1 MLETY
6 LEKSI
11 FRQVYICEQLHE
23 KGTIQIREI
32 ADQLNVCPLT
42 VTNDLECITD
52 ILHQQIISVEKARSS
67 FTVAFDSSFSR
78 LALTQLIYQRSDFF
92 NVLGHYLSGEH
103 NWSNIADTTFIS
115 LSKVYNLRNE
125 LIDFFKQMQYLNADG
140 HFEIPEKD
148 YRSLLL
154 TIIYETNRTELI
166 QLNQS
171 IIQSGQQL
179 IDYVEKHF
187 FSRSYPT
194 VEKQFILL
202 GIAIGLQRSKTNP
215 IYFSQEEKRVAR
227 HTPLFQLIQKGV
239 EQLSFSL
246 CHDEDE
252 CFYIYFLFNSRN
264 YLCDNFEL
272 LQKDLNVVY
281 QNHVAD
287 NPLVIELSQKLILSL
302 NISEEN
308 QILFDKA
315 LLPFIRSLWAD
326 IQIFQPDKTY
336 LLNEEQRALYLE
348 VHEILEQW
356 RKQNNLFLRWN
367 ENSIRKLTISLSLLN
382 EHKQKSPIE
391 VFIVAPSDF
400 RYLYYRQ
407 QLEDILGEHFS
418 ISNIICKQLR
428 EIVDDTFFCTQRI
441 ILCDSSLYQE
451 GLGSEKTIIYPITF
465 QTIHTV
471 IDQLNKQI

>member
-1 MLETY
+1 M
-6 LEKSI
+6 
-11 FRQVYICEQLHE
+11 
-23 KGTIQIREI
+23 
-32 ADQLNVCPLT
+32 
-42 VTNDLECITD
+42 
-52 ILHQQIISVEKARSS
+52 
-67 FTVAFDSSFSR
+67 
-78 LALTQLIYQRSDFF
+78 
-92 NVLGHYLSGEH
+92 
-103 NWSNIADTTFIS
+103 
-115 LSKVYNLRNE
+115 
-125 LIDFFKQMQYLNADG
+125 
-140 HFEIPEKD
+140 
-148 YRSLLL
+148 
-154 TIIYETNRTELI
+154 
-166 QLNQS
+166 
-171 IIQSGQQL
+171 
-179 IDYVEKHF
+179 
-187 FSRSYPT
+187 
-194 VEKQFILL
+194 
-202 GIAIGLQRSKTNP
+202 
-215 IYFSQEEKRVAR
+215 
-227 HTPLFQLIQKGV
+227 
-239 EQLSFSL
+239 
-246 CHDEDE
+246 
-252 CFYIYFLFNSRN
+252 
-264 YLCDNFEL
+264 

-382 EHKQKSPIE
+382 EHKRKSPIE

-471 IDQLNKQI
+471 IDQL